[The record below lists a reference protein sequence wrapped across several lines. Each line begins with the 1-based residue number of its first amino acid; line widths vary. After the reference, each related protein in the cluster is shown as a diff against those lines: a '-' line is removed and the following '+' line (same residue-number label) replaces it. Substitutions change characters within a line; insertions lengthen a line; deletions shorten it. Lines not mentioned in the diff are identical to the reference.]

1 MPSLPYPPAGA
12 IALAQMVDSRC
23 DERPDAREM
32 KKTGRRPRPASNWS
46 MGGRLLLNPE
56 CRVVELDV
64 LLPLLWHA
72 GLWENRGHRAHR
84 FACAAVD
91 ALFRMDEQH
100 RLQLLLGDARLRRDV
115 RRLPPWDDL
124 FVHPRPGRG
133 IGNDECA
140 DLFHVF
146 VNAVYRADLDAG
158 SVLGVDAGLG

>member
-32 KKTGRRPRPASNWS
+32 KKTGRGPRPASNWS

-72 GLWENRGHRAHR
+72 GLREDRGHRAHR

-100 RLQLLLGDARLRRDV
+100 RFQLLFGDACLRRHRSEE
-115 RRLPPWDDL
+115 RRVGKWW
-124 FVHPRPGRG
+124 G
-133 IGNDECA
+133 
-140 DLFHVF
+140 
-146 VNAVYRADLDAG
+146 
-158 SVLGVDAGLG
+158 